1 MTVLQR
7 LRSGSGRSYFS
18 SSCYSLLLLLE
29 PYIALCFFNSSYNC
43 HSYSHFQC
51 VWKTKRNIMPPDK
64 CSNMSLHTTFSI
76 IFHNLLANLDGSEWF
91 SFFFRDCFSR
101 CSLPLSLRRSISEQ
115 IVFVYATVD
124 ESDSSRLMS
133 MSIWFA
139 WTLVD
144 GLLLMTN
151 NNCNKQ
157 WETQQRLPI
166 LLFNFFVYLSVVCC
180 LWPVIIAS
188 AYL

>member
-91 SFFFRDCFSR
+91 SFF
-101 CSLPLSLRRSISEQ
+101 L
-115 IVFVYATVD
+115 
-124 ESDSSRLMS
+124 SRLLLS
-133 MSIWFA
+133 VFSSPITASID
-139 WTLVD
+139 L
-144 GLLLMTN
+144 GTN
-151 NNCNKQ
+151 CLCLCYC
-157 WETQQRLPI
+157 WRIRFEPSHVH
-166 LLFNFFVYLSVVCC
+166 VYLVC
-180 LWPVIIAS
+180 LDFGWRSLIDDK
-188 AYL
+188 